1 MANDVLVPDI
11 LETIWISLASMITV
25 IQILWIFKSSQ
36 KLKEIQKNRDI
47 VAGSVTYWQKELER
61 QRQMLQIEN
70 SGLQTFSLG
79 NQDDVSSQPSA

>member
-1 MANDVLVPDI
+1 MAGDVLVPDI

-25 IQILWIFKSSQ
+25 IQILWILHSSQ
-36 KLKEIQKNRDI
+36 KLKKIQKNRDI

-79 NQDDVSSQPSA
+79 NQDDVSSQPLA